1 MTEATA
7 VLARTQ
13 TGGRGRLGR
22 SFASPPGGA
31 YFSVLYRTALGP
43 EDLASM
49 TVMAAVAVCRG
60 IEEVCPLHPVIKWP
74 NDVLLSGRKVCGI
87 LCESIF
93 DAAGAGIVI
102 GAGVNVRRA
111 AFPPELQETV
121 TTLEDESGTAP
132 EPEAVALAVL
142 REMDAWAADWPERR
156 EEAMAAYRLRC
167 DTLGRE
173 IVWQENGAERHG
185 TAQAHVA
192 DVRAHRERNRQNCL
206 NNHVSLLVANA
217 YRTSAM
223 IAGLSFEAERNRYS
237 SSLCGKAPTSGRA

>member
-1 MTEATA
+1 MERENLIRLETAVSTNDEVKTAARAGAPSGTA

-60 IEEVCPLHPVIKWP
+60 IEEACPLRPVIKWP

-167 DTLGRE
+167 ETLGRE

-185 TAQAHVA
+185 TAQAVDA
-192 DVRAHRERNRQNCL
+192 L
-206 NNHVSLLVANA
+206 GGLV
-217 YRTSAM
+217 TETP
-223 IAGLSFEAERNRYS
+223 AGTVTLRWGEVTIRR
-237 SSLCGKAPTSGRA
+237 P